1 MSELEIDVRNDTRY
15 RVDEDAVAELARAV
29 LQAEGVAAAEL
40 GISFIGEL
48 RMRSLNRA
56 HRDADYVT
64 DVLAFPLEDPAEVS
78 GGVAGEALG
87 DRGVAGEALGDR
99 EVAGEGSPAPRLL
112 GDVVVCL
119 RRAERQAA
127 QGGLPLSLETAVLL
141 VHGILHI
148 LGYDHEID
156 AGDMALRQG
165 QLLERV
171 VWQRLVVPAPGRA
184 GGTVSP

>member
-78 GGVAGEALG
+78 G
-87 DRGVAGEALGDR
+87 GVAGEALGDR